1 MKRSNLNLIIDI
13 IAFAGF
19 VALTTTGVL
28 MRYLLPPGSGRFS
41 TIWGLDRHEW
51 GGIHFWLSIIFFSI
65 LALHLILHWRW
76 LFCTITGR
84 PKEGSGLRLGLG
96 IVGLLTVIALSMAP
110 LLAPIENKTNS
121 KKSSFLSGQN
131 DQAVF
136 IRGSM
141 SLMDIEE
148 TVGVPALYIADAL
161 KLPKSISLTKK
172 LGLLAQTYDFKM
184 NNVRD
189 IVKEYKQSHRYSSE

>member
-1 MKRSNLNLIIDI
+1 MKRSSLNLIIDI
-13 IAFAGF
+13 IAFTGF
-19 VALTTTGVL
+19 VVLTTTGVL
-28 MRYLLPPGSGRFS
+28 MRYLLPPGSGHFS

-51 GGIHFWLSIIFFSI
+51 GGIHFWLAIVFFSI

-76 LFCTITGR
+76 LLSTITGR

-96 IVGLLTVIALSMAP
+96 VFGLVTVIALSMAP

-121 KKSSFLSGQN
+121 KNSSFLSGHK

-141 SLMDIEE
+141 TLMDIEE
-148 TVGVPALYIADAL
+148 TLDVPAIYIADAL
-161 KLPKSISLTKK
+161 KLPKSILLTKK
-172 LGLLAQTYDFKM
+172 LGILAQTYDFKM
-184 NNVRD
+184 NDVRD
-189 IVKEYKQSHRYSSE
+189 IVKEYQQRHRYSSE